1 MDQTANRSIAMR
13 VYLWALLALCSLPAR
28 AFVCPVPPAAIVT
41 VTGVDFYIDNK
52 HSVIDPRLERQSV
65 ELNKPLRDA
74 MYELGEMADGTGRAR
89 DPMSADCALRWLRRW
104 AHDGAFTK
112 LGRGGTVERAVAVAS
127 ATDAYRAVLRRAD
140 VSVKDRALIGE
151 WFVGLAR
158 SLVELENSVRPG
170 AQQNNVTFWS
180 ALAVYNIGTL
190 QRDEDLKR
198 WAAQVYHRGLNSLN
212 ADGFF
217 ANEIK
222 RGRQALR
229 YQWFALAPLVV
240 MYVVS
245 GDDDGLRNADD
256 TSRLRIAL
264 AAAQAA
270 LADVGP
276 ISQDA
281 GTAVD
286 ASGIR
291 DYALTRTTARL
302 SRCVNPSFA
311 ATNLDVPPDRDIARD
326 WRLGSAFA
334 YPTCGEV
341 ARWGTLRGGVA
352 AQVRTME

>member
-1 MDQTANRSIAMR
+1 MDQTTNRSIAMR
-13 VYLWALLALCSLPAR
+13 ACLSALLALCSLPAR
-28 AFVCPVPPAAIVT
+28 AFVCPVPPPAIVT
-41 VTGVDFYIDNK
+41 VTGVDFYIDKK
-52 HSVIDPRLERQSV
+52 HSVIDPRLEQQSV
-65 ELNKPLRDA
+65 ESNKPLRDA

-89 DPMSADCALRWLRRW
+89 DSKSADCALGWLRRW
-104 AHDGAFTK
+104 ANDGAFTK
-112 LGRGGTVERAVAVAS
+112 VGRGGTVERAVAVAS
-127 ATDAYRAVLRRAD
+127 ATDAYRVVLGRMD
-140 VSVKDRALIGE
+140 VSAEDRVLIGR
-151 WFVGLAR
+151 WFLGLAR
-158 SLVELENSVRPG
+158 SLVEQENSVRPG

-190 QRDEDLKR
+190 QRDARLKR
-198 WAAQVYHRGLNSLN
+198 WATEVYHRGLDSLN

-245 GDDDGLRNADD
+245 GDDDGLRSSDD
-256 TSRLRIAL
+256 TSLLRSAL
-264 AAAQAA
+264 AAAHGS
-270 LADVGP
+270 LTDVGP
-276 ISQDA
+276 ISRDA

-302 SRCVNPSFA
+302 SRCVSPSFA
-311 ATNLDVPPDRDIARD
+311 TTNLDVPPDRDIARD

-334 YPTCGEV
+334 YPTCGDV
-341 ARWGTLRGGVA
+341 ARWGRP
-352 AQVRTME
+352 